1 MEINFITLKIRRT
14 QIMGI
19 IEMTVEDCGFLARRA
34 GFFLDEKGSPEGV
47 NDISIK
53 AVCMLAYKQN

>member
-1 MEINFITLKIRRT
+1 VT
-14 QIMGI
+14 
-19 IEMTVEDCGFLARRA
+19 TVEDCGFLARRA

-53 AVCMLAYKQN
+53 AVWMLAYKQN

>member
-1 MEINFITLKIRRT
+1 MT
-14 QIMGI
+14 
-19 IEMTVEDCGFLARRA
+19 TVEDCGFLARRA

-53 AVCMLAYKQN
+53 AVWMLAYKQN